1 MFARV
6 PVCSTNIG
14 FSVENTNLGFSV
26 GYVLCA
32 SYVCTWYQP
41 TDHSMVPGT
50 YVKGYI
56 QKMGL
61 LKFGATSGVSLHD
74 LVFSS

>member
-6 PVCSTNIG
+6 PVCSSNLG

-32 SYVCTWYQP
+32 SYV
-41 TDHSMVPGT
+41 DL
-50 YVKGYI
+50 
-56 QKMGL
+56 QKNVC
-61 LKFGATSGVSLHD
+61 ARAR
-74 LVFSS
+74 VFE